1 MQHRVDAVLVEE
13 RAHCGAVADVAD
25 DERGIEHRLA
35 EAARQVIEHHHA
47 LAVRPQLQYHVAAD
61 VARASGD

>member
-1 MQHRVDAVLVEE
+1 MQHRVDGVLFEE
-13 RAHCGAVADVAD
+13 RAHRGTVADAAD
-25 DERGIEHRLA
+25 HERGIEHRLA

-47 LAVRPQLQYHVAAD
+47 LAVRPQLQDCVAAD